1 MEVKPHVILFLDI
14 LGYKNLIGNSLS
26 EKDENEYLT
35 EIHGLMSALSSFI
48 EKRNQQLDQSNKWHL
63 NLSRFRYTI
72 FSDNILF
79 FAPYDSEIDMSNL
92 YSNLIYGLSEFLFQ
106 YVKDDIFFRG
116 AITKGLL
123 FYDEQ
128 LHFVFG
134 SGLIRAYELE
144 SNIAV
149 YPRII
154 IDDCLKPSPI
164 LVGWAQDTD
173 NNWYVDYMT
182 LAYSLLC
189 DDRNGTP
196 LMSQERTLFQ
206 IKNQKEAIEVA
217 LNKYQS
223 NEYIRSKYIWLA
235 NYHNRFCN
243 YINMPDLVVGLP

>member
-106 YVKDDIFFRG
+106 YVKDDIFFSLD
-116 AITKGLL
+116 IC
-123 FYDEQ
+123 FFDW
-128 LHFVFG
+128 VFG
-134 SGLIRAYELE
+134 
-144 SNIAV
+144 
-149 YPRII
+149 
-154 IDDCLKPSPI
+154 LKTV
-164 LVGWAQDTD
+164 L
-173 NNWYVDYMT
+173 
-182 LAYSLLC
+182 
-189 DDRNGTP
+189 
-196 LMSQERTLFQ
+196 
-206 IKNQKEAIEVA
+206 
-217 LNKYQS
+217 
-223 NEYIRSKYIWLA
+223 
-235 NYHNRFCN
+235 
-243 YINMPDLVVGLP
+243 